1 MNIEVRLRKG
11 KFGNANVKA
20 YGSIVI
26 DEAFIVHG
34 IRVLESKNGKV
45 FVDFPSR
52 LRSDGNYETIAYP
65 WSKEAYSNIILQ
77 NTKSSF
83 QRILKRQKAR
93 EKNDKRR
100 GNNGIEEV

>member
-65 WSKEAYSNIILQ
+65 WSKEAYSNITGAILAKYEVLVSE
-77 NTKSSF
+77 NPKTAES
-83 QRILKRQKAR
+83 
-93 EKNDKRR
+93 E
-100 GNNGIEEV
+100 GEE